1 MLAALANAPLRA
13 TPAIPAQPNGPGQ
26 RATPAVPAVPPARV
40 PAEPPEAEQVRVL
53 EEVKARLEKDTDFQI
68 IKRTFRIGDDDKAP
82 AEASKQAAGG
92 LEPVGESALPAQGA
106 AARGTVGLE
115 LDMRFER
122 TTFISV
128 EVEGN
133 AVTGEFRIR
142 FEAFRQESLSVS
154 LNIQDQP
161 QRADPLLLDLGGE
174 GVTTTG
180 VDEGVAF
187 DITGD
192 GRKEQV
198 SFVSG
203 NSWFLALDR
212 DGNGVIDDGRELF
225 GDQHGAANGFDELA
239 RFDSNGDG
247 VIDARD
253 NVFDRL
259 RLFRMDADGTQHL
272 KSLETAGVSAIHLAY
287 VNTEK
292 ALNEDDLI
300 AQVGRFQRTDGSTGQ
315 AVDVLLGYRALA

>member
-1 MLAALANAPLRA
+1 MLAALAHAPLRA

-26 RATPAVPAVPPARV
+26 RATPAVPAAPPARV
-40 PAEPPEAEQVRVL
+40 PAEAEQVRVL
-53 EEVKARLEKDTDFQI
+53 DEVKARLEQDTDFQI
-68 IKRTFRIGDDDKAP
+68 IKRTFRIADDDKAP
-82 AEASKQAAGG
+82 TEAPK
-92 LEPVGESALPAQGA
+92 PADSGA
-106 AARGTVGLE
+106 APAVDARPVVPPDASVGL
-115 LDMRFER
+115 DVRFER
-122 TTFISV
+122 TTFVSV

-133 AVTGEFRIR
+133 ALTGEFRIR
-142 FEAFRQESLSVS
+142 FEALRQERFSVS
-154 LNIQDQP
+154 WNVQDQP
-161 QRADPLLLDLGGE
+161 QRADPLVLDLGGE

-180 VDEGVAF
+180 VDRGVAF

-212 DGNGVIDDGRELF
+212 NGNGLIDDGRELF

-247 VIDARD
+247 IIDALD
-253 NVFDRL
+253 PVFDRL
-259 RLFRMDADGTQHL
+259 RLFRLDSDGAQQL
-272 KSLETAGVSAIHLAY
+272 KSLQSAGVSAIHLAY
-287 VNTEK
+287 ENTAK
-292 ALNEDDLI
+292 ALNQDDLI
-300 AQVGRFQRTDGSTGQ
+300 AQVGRFERTDGSTGK